1 MCNWYVL
8 LICSTY
14 VTISLAVQPYPNHD
28 FVYNRSPLFCIICLL
43 PPSLNWTLSWS
54 MWIWSIPL
62 HPISLGAIFIIGR
75 HYRFS
80 SHFSAVLKYH
90 LHMHASFSC
99 LVGLLS
105 GWLWVI
111 SGHVVILLFTDA
123 VIIIQGE
130 EIRLPLWT
138 MCIIVFRMWMY
149 IRQQCVMRL
158 KPGWKH

>member
-1 MCNWYVL
+1 MCDWYV

-14 VTISLAVQPYPNHD
+14 VTISLAVQPYNNHD
-28 FVYNRSPLFCIICLL
+28 FVYDRSQLFCIICLL

-54 MWIWSIPL
+54 TWVWFIPL
-62 HPISLGAIFIIGR
+62 HVISLGAICIIGY
-75 HYRFS
+75 HCHFS
-80 SHFSAVLKYH
+80 SHFPAILRYH
-90 LHMHASFSC
+90 LHMHASFSI
-99 LVGLLS
+99 S

-111 SGHVVILLFTDA
+111 SWHVVILLFTDA

-130 EIRLPLWT
+130 DIRLPLWT
-138 MCIIVFRMWMY
+138 LYIVVFRMWMY